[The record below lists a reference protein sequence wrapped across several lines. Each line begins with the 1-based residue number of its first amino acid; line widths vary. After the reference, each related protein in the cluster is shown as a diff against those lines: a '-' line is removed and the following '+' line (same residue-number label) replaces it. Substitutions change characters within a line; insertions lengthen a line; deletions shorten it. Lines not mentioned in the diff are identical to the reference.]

1 MYLKGW
7 YMYMK
12 KLLLLIPLLLV
23 SCAAEPTDPL
33 AYQDGAFR
41 VSAAF
46 LADGGTFRA
55 EIASIPTETGND
67 LTLTIKDGPLDGVT
81 FGFGENDFIG
91 KDGTKIPMESGL
103 DGAYEIAGMFDID
116 KESFY
121 SAEETPE
128 GSLCTFTDGGGM
140 VKYEVLIVDS
150 LPKRIRATLDE
161 RVIIAEID
169 EFLPG

>member
-1 MYLKGW
+1 
-7 YMYMK
+7 MK
-12 KLLLLIPLLLV
+12 KLLLLIPLLLT

-46 LADGGTFRA
+46 SADGETFRA
-55 EIASIPTETGND
+55 EIVSTPTETGND
-67 LTLTIKDGPLDGVT
+67 LILTVKDGLLDGVT
-81 FGFGENDFIG
+81 FGFGENDFIE
-91 KDGTKIPMESGL
+91 KDGTRIPMESGL
-103 DGAYEIAGMFDID
+103 DGAYQIAGMFDID

-121 SAEETPE
+121 SSEETGE
-128 GSLCTFTDGGGM
+128 GSLCTFTDDEGR
-140 VKYEVLIVDS
+140 VKYEVLIADS
-150 LPKRIRATLDE
+150 LPKRIRATYDE

>member
-1 MYLKGW
+1 
-7 YMYMK
+7 MK

-33 AYQDGAFR
+33 AYQDSAFR

-46 LADGGTFRA
+46 SADGETFRA
-55 EIASIPTETGND
+55 EIVSTPTETGND
-67 LTLTIKDGPLDGVT
+67 LILTVKDGLLDGVT
-81 FGFGENDFIG
+81 FGFGENDFIE
-91 KDGTKIPMESGL
+91 KDGTRIPMESGL
-103 DGAYEIAGMFDID
+103 DGAYQIAGMFDID
-116 KESFY
+116 KETFY

-128 GSLCTFTDGGGM
+128 GSLCTFTDDEGR
-140 VKYEVLIVDS
+140 VRYEVLIADS